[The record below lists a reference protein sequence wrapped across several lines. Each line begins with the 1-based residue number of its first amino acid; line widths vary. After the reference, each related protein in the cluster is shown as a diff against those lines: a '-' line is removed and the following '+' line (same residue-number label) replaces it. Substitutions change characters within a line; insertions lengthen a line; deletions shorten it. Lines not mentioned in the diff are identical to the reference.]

1 MDKPFRLYYNIFN
14 TILNRKEEGTLPM
27 EWIIS
32 GYCRGQDQAR
42 SILLEQDGGQWYCD
56 CDYPDCPYAAGC
68 PIGSEIHEKQQEA
81 TP

>member
-1 MDKPFRLYYNIFN
+1 
-14 TILNRKEEGTLPM
+14 M

-42 SILLEQDGGQWYCD
+42 SILLERDAGQWYCD

-68 PIGSEIHEKQQEA
+68 PIGSEIRQIQEEA
-81 TP
+81 T

>member
-1 MDKPFRLYYNIFN
+1 
-14 TILNRKEEGTLPM
+14 M